1 MTDRTESN
9 RAVGKSPR
17 PYVSRGGR
25 LLVVVISASLMLG
38 GAIGGY
44 LLGRQLAARPLKTA
58 TDLIRQLQPESQKLK
73 TTIIDQNVKL
83 VALQRQLKTVK
94 TTLEAILP
102 SKNAYK
108 INPNQSL
115 IVGDGH
121 LTIGLVGPPKNEHV
135 TININGQQHSAAT
148 GDTFKIT
155 PDPSTACEVKVQSFD
170 MFNAVLVASCTA
182 AKSQ

>member
-1 MTDRTESN
+1 MIDRTQSD
-9 RAVGKSPR
+9 RSVRKSPR
-17 PYVSRGGR
+17 PYVARGGR

-44 LLGRQLAARPLKTA
+44 LLGRELAARPLATA
-58 TDLIRQLQPESQKLK
+58 TELIEQLRPESQKLK
-73 TTIIDQNVKL
+73 TAIIDQNVKL
-83 VALQRQLKTVK
+83 VALQRQFKTVQ
-94 TTLEAILP
+94 TALEAIMP
-102 SKNAYK
+102 SKNTYN

-135 TININGQQHSAAT
+135 NININGQQHSAAT

-170 MFNAVLVASCTA
+170 MFKAIVTA
-182 AKSQ
+182 LCATAKPQ